1 MSVGAKRRRSS
12 TEEEMSSL
20 LEEFKALRTD
30 ADKQQMPSWLD
41 VEKPLDLSTGPKRR
55 RMDDDRD
62 APMKLTARPS
72 TRLLVSNLASICSF
86 LSG

>member
-12 TEEEMSSL
+12 TEEDMSSL
-20 LEEFKALRTD
+20 LEEFKDLR
-30 ADKQQMPSWLD
+30 ADGDKPPMPSWL
-41 VEKPLDLSTGPKRR
+41 ELEEPLDLTTGPNRR

-62 APMKLTARPS
+62 APMKLTACPS
-72 TRLLVSNLASICSF
+72 TRLLVSHFASICSF